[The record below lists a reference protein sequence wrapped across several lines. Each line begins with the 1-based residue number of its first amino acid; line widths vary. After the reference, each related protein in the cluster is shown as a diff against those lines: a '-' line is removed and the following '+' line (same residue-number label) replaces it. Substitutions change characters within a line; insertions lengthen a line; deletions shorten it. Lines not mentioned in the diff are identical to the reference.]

1 MADLGPATAGFAQ
14 LQAAFS
20 KGDLAACKQL
30 LSRLKLELTKLPA
43 LPPVYEPSPNAQQQ
57 LTLARQVL
65 ELAVFLSIKQ
75 GDEVAFERNFAQL
88 RVYYGDARPLLPPS
102 DQEATLTALNLLRL
116 LVQNRIAEFH
126 TELEVVPPAVQA
138 AGEVAQVVE
147 LEQWLMEG
155 AYNKVLDARARAAS
169 DYYKHFLDQLSST
182 VREEVASCS
191 ERAYNSLSVADA
203 AAMMMLGS
211 EAEVVEFAAE
221 HGWEVSNGRITF
233 KPAADKDAAAAAAA
247 LPSLDIINHCLNY
260 AREVER
266 IV

>member
-1 MADLGPATAGFAQ
+1 MLRLASMAELPLVHCPCLAPECLLLGMPGRPSTHLSYSELHAPPLFALGPR
-14 LQAAFS
+14 
-20 KGDLAACKQL
+20 LAAG
-30 LSRLKLELTKLPA
+30 
-43 LPPVYEPSPNAQQQ
+43 
-57 LTLARQVL
+57 QVL

-138 AGEVAQVVE
+138 AGEVAQVRRRRGDAQKWERRQQGSRRCVPAAAMRGGLWAHGCACCAPPRAGAQVVE

-182 VREEVASCS
+182 VRWGWA
-191 ERAYNSLSVADA
+191 RAEPGTA
-203 AAMMMLGS
+203 
-211 EAEVVEFAAE
+211 
-221 HGWEVSNGRITF
+221 
-233 KPAADKDAAAAAAA
+233 
-247 LPSLDIINHCLNY
+247 
-260 AREVER
+260 
-266 IV
+266 